1 MSRDDGIGMD
11 SIGLVQGIRKT
22 MSLDSFQ
29 GKGVNKGI
37 VSAGSA
43 RTLAE
48 CGFNDYKKARVQ
60 KLRELYSELE
70 PEFEYEYKL
79 PAGETDG
86 RKCVKTEINSAEA
99 LSPFDLEN
107 FEELMPDWKDYVN
120 KYRE

>member
-1 MSRDDGIGMD
+1 MSSDDGIGMSD
-11 SIGLVQGIRKT
+11 IGLAQGLRKT

-29 GKGVNKGI
+29 SNGINKGV

-48 CGFNDYKKARVQ
+48 CGFNDYKEARVQ
-60 KLRELYSELE
+60 RLRELYSELE
-70 PEFEYEYKL
+70 PEYEYDYIL

-86 RKCVKTEINSAEA
+86 RKCIKTETNSAEA

>member
-1 MSRDDGIGMD
+1 MSSNDGIGVYN
-11 SIGLVQGIRKT
+11 IGLAQGLRKT

-29 GKGVNKGI
+29 SKGVNKGV
-37 VSAGSA
+37 VSAGSPK
-43 RTLAE
+43 TLAE
-48 CGFNDYKKARVQ
+48 CGFDDYKKARVQ

-86 RKCVKTEINSAEA
+86 RKCVKTEMNSAEA

-107 FEELMPDWKDYVN
+107 FEELMPDWKDYVT